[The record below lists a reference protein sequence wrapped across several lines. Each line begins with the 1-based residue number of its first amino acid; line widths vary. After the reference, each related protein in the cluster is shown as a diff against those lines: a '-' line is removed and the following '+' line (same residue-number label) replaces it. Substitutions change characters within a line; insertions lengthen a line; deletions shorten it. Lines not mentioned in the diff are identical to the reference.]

1 MEKRDEVREFLATR
15 RARLTPEQAG
25 IVSYGTRRVPGLRR
39 EEVAQLAGLSADYYT
54 RLERGRTAGVSESVL
69 DAISR
74 ALQLDDTERAHL
86 FDIAKPSP
94 TRPGARLMA
103 DTERVRPGLRL
114 LLDSMST
121 VPAMIQGRRMDILAT
136 NQLGEAL
143 YLGFGTPDSGPRN
156 MARFV
161 FLDPRAQELFV
172 NWERSGRD
180 CVGMLRY
187 SAGRHPEDRQL
198 NELIGELSVRSPEF
212 RRWWADHNVRK
223 HSTGTKHFHHPV
235 VGDLTVGFESLYVG
249 DNLEQNLVAY
259 TVEPNSPSQE
269 ALALLASWA
278 ATPNTDP
285 NNERLTPP
293 TERHANSND

>member
-1 MEKRDEVREFLATR
+1 MEKRDEVREFLASR

-94 TRPGARLMA
+94 TRPGARPTA

-161 FLDPRAQELFV
+161 FLDPQAQELFV

-259 TVEPNSPSQE
+259 TVEPNSPSAE
-269 ALALLASWA
+269 ALGLLASWA
-278 ATPNTDP
+278 ATPTTDP
-285 NNERLTPP
+285 QATSWNREDGVHT
-293 TERHANSND
+293 

>member
-39 EEVAQLAGLSADYYT
+39 EEVAQLAGVSADYYT
-54 RLERGRTAGVSESVL
+54 RLERGRTTGVSQSVL
-69 DAISR
+69 EAIAR

-86 FDIAKPSP
+86 FDIAKPTP
-94 TRPGARLMA
+94 ARPGTQPTAQA
-103 DTERVRPGLRL
+103 ERVRPGLRL
-114 LLDSMST
+114 LLDSIGT

-136 NQLGEAL
+136 NSLGEAL
-143 YLGFGTPDSGPRN
+143 YLGFGSDDSHPRN

-161 FLDPRAQELFV
+161 FLDPQAPELFV
-172 NWERSGRD
+172 DWERSGRD

-187 SAGRHPEDRQL
+187 STGRHPEDRKL
-198 NELIGELSVRSPEF
+198 NELIGELSVQSADF
-212 RRWWADHNVRK
+212 RKWWADHNVRK
-223 HSTGTKHFHHPV
+223 HTTGTKRFHHPI

-249 DNLEQNLVAY
+249 DDLEQNLVAY

-278 ATPNTDP
+278 ATPTTDLREAS
-285 NNERLTPP
+285 NKKRLTP
-293 TERHANSND
+293 HANSSD